1 MTEFSEPGECDSKSN
16 GMVKERTRCTHTHRR
31 KKKEDKPLLMVRTK
45 TAGIWCIQWKWG
57 RTKGKRRRC
66 CTLFFHSSLWCQRRL
81 WLRRREAINDLNNN
95 AALCIPCHTL
105 ACLPLRGLSHTVS
118 TSTAYLP
125 HAATPSCSCPP
136 VPSLTLSNP
145 SLSLSTIL
153 TFSLPCRLACSYSHD
168 AFTPG

>member
-1 MTEFSEPGECDSKSN
+1 
-16 GMVKERTRCTHTHRR
+16 MVHPVEMR
-31 KKKEDKPLLMVRTK
+31 KN
-45 TAGIWCIQWKWG
+45 
-57 RTKGKRRRC
+57 KGDEEEM
-66 CTLFFHSSLWCQRRL
+66 LHPVFPSSHWCQRRQ

-118 TSTAYLP
+118 ASTAYLP

-145 SLSLSTIL
+145 SLSPPFSLSHFL
-153 TFSLPCRLACSYSHD
+153 SLPCRLCYSHD

>member
-1 MTEFSEPGECDSKSN
+1 
-16 GMVKERTRCTHTHRR
+16 MVHPVEM
-31 KKKEDKPLLMVRTK
+31 KKN
-45 TAGIWCIQWKWG
+45 
-57 RTKGKRRRC
+57 KGDEEEM
-66 CTLFFHSSLWCQRRL
+66 LHPVFPSSLWCQRRQ

-118 TSTAYLP
+118 ASTAYLP

-145 SLSLSTIL
+145 SLSLHHSPYL
-153 TFSLPCRLACSYSHD
+153 TFSLSPVQTLLLTWCLHSWLIHCVPFSHCLSIPSSAPRGVD
-168 AFTPG
+168 QQPSTVLIVFRR